1 MIVQLYSFSVGSFVI
16 AEEWNANFRV
26 LHDTCAEHILAI
38 EDAYDTLA
46 FPNSDLTYVFDSI
59 RITDTNAEM
68 NQDYV
73 GFIVDRNKEYFV
85 GALPNQTPVNIT
97 IRQGME
103 GECRVVFNLPE
114 LMTLE
119 APIRI
124 TYKGVV
130 ITPKDATAD
139 CYVNTGYYNY
149 FNPGIYYVMIHEQNG
164 KAQVKLISAVEE

>member
-1 MIVQLYSFSVGSFVI
+1 MIVQLYSFSVGSFVA

-26 LHDTCAEHILAI
+26 LHDTCIEHILSI

-46 FPNSDLTYVFDSI
+46 FSDSDLTYVFNSI

-73 GFIVDRNKEYFV
+73 GFIVDRNKEYYV
-85 GALPNQTPVNIT
+85 GTLPNQTPVNIT
-97 IRQGME
+97 IREGMG

-149 FNPGIYYVMIHEQNG
+149 FNPGMYYVMIHEQNG